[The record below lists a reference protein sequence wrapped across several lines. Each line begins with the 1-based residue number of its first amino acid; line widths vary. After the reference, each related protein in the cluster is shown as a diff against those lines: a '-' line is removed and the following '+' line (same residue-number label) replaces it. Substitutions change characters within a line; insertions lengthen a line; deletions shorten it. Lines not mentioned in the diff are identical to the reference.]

1 MNGPHFE
8 SLGLWDISIC
18 AVILLQCY
26 CTPSNDETACDNQ
39 LLCSLDVGI
48 LLSYNPLLGLGTSGN
63 LKSHLCWSVMLL
75 QLITLWQLWS
85 FILTSV
91 LFPPAAVGVPA
102 VPMHNVPLPFCRCVN
117 VGRNHL
123 ICGNGFQTTGT
134 LNCASNA
141 FFGSYFIFCSQ
152 QDILQ

>member
-1 MNGPHFE
+1 MLFSVTLSE
-8 SLGLWDISIC
+8 RYE
-18 AVILLQCY
+18 LLSSSTQKWNIQN
-26 CTPSNDETACDNQ
+26 TPGVVHQKA
-39 LLCSLDVGI
+39 I
-48 LLSYNPLLGLGTSGN
+48 KKKKKKLLSYNPLLGLGTSGN
-63 LKSHLCWSVMLL
+63 LKSHLCWSIMLL

-85 FILTSV
+85 FVLTSV